1 MNQLTMRINGV
12 LHPFYQANLNYS
24 VEQLAHTFNCTIP
37 VMAIDKPLPV
47 EFFLNDQ
54 SILVG
59 QIDEA
64 QTDTSSSA
72 QTMPITGRS
81 KSANMIDSRITMDA
95 LYNLNVE
102 ELLRK
107 LAKPFGLGVKSLVKG
122 MPKIEEFQINAE
134 SPVENVAQLI
144 REQGYM
150 LIERNGVLTIENTA
164 HATINNIGL
173 ETGNNIDNL
182 KVKRT
187 FNKQFH
193 IIDVQGQWDDASAQ
207 ITNPNINR
215 SRTMVITCDQLQ
227 SKAACL
233 SRAKYER
240 DLAIAESL
248 TASASIADVFPQLAV
263 NGLNRVI
270 RVIDKE
276 QSFSEMLVIKS
287 LGLSVSESSAST
299 SVELFRPFKEQS
311 HV

>member
-1 MNQLTMRINGV
+1 MNQLTMYIDGKQ
-12 LHPFYQANLNYS
+12 HTFYQANLNYS
-24 VEQLAHTFNCTIP
+24 TVQLAHTFNCSIEP
-37 VMAIDKPLPV
+37 MKIDRPLSV

-54 SILVG
+54 SILIG

-64 QTDTSSSA
+64 ENETSASSL
-72 QTMPITGRS
+72 TMPIVGRS

-164 HATINNIGL
+164 HATINNVGL
-173 ETGNNIDNL
+173 ETGNNIDSL
-182 KVKRT
+182 KIKRV

-193 IIDVQGQWDDASAQ
+193 TIDVQGQWDDASAQ
-207 ITNPNINR
+207 VTNPSIDS
-215 SRTMVITCDQLQ
+215 SRTLVITCDQLQ
-227 SKAACL
+227 SSAACL

-240 DLAIAESL
+240 NLAIAESL
-248 TASASIADVFPQLAV
+248 TASTSVADIFPQLAID
-263 NGLNRVI
+263 GLNRVI

-299 SVELFRPFKEQS
+299 SVELVRPFKEQS
-311 HV
+311 NV

>member
-1 MNQLTMRINGV
+1 MNQLTMYIDGKP
-12 LHPFYQANLNYS
+12 HTFYQANLNYS
-24 VEQLAHTFNCTIP
+24 TEQLAHTFNCSIEP
-37 VMAIDKPLPV
+37 MNIDRPLSV

-64 QTDTSSSA
+64 ESETGASA
-72 QTMPITGRS
+72 LTMPIVGRS

-164 HATINNIGL
+164 HATINNVGL
-173 ETGNNIDNL
+173 ETGNNIDSL
-182 KVKRT
+182 KVKRA

-193 IIDVQGQWDDASAQ
+193 TIDVQGQWDDASAKV
-207 ITNPNINR
+207 TNSNIDS
-215 SRTMVITCDQLQ
+215 SRTLVITCDQLQ
-227 SKAACL
+227 SSAACL
-233 SRAKYER
+233 SRARYESN
-240 DLAIAESL
+240 LAIAESL
-248 TASASIADVFPQLAV
+248 TASTSVADIFPQLAID
-263 NGLNRVI
+263 GLNRVI

-299 SVELFRPFKEQS
+299 SVELVRPFKEQS

>member
-1 MNQLTMRINGV
+1 MNQLTMRINGE

-37 VMAIDKPLPV
+37 SMNIDSPLPV

-54 SILVG
+54 SIFVG

-64 QTDTSSSA
+64 ETETGASA
-72 QTMPITGRS
+72 QTMPIVGRS

-95 LYNLNVE
+95 IYNLNVE

-107 LAKPFGLGVKSLVKG
+107 VAKPFGLKVKSLVKS
-122 MPKIEEFQINAE
+122 MPVIEEFQINAE
-134 SPVENVAQLI
+134 SPVENIAQLV
-144 REQGYM
+144 REQGFM
-150 LIERNGVLTIENTA
+150 LVERNGVLVIENTA
-164 HATINNIGL
+164 HATIHNIGL
-173 ETGNNIDNL
+173 ETGNNIDSL
-182 KVKRT
+182 KVKKT

-193 IIDVQGQWDDASAQ
+193 TIDVQGQWDDANAK
-207 ITNPNINR
+207 IINPNVNSARI
-215 SRTMVITCDQLQ
+215 MVITCDQLQ
-227 SKAACL
+227 SSDACL

-248 TASASIADVFPQLAV
+248 TASTTIADVFPQLAID
-263 NGLNRVI
+263 GLNRVI
-270 RVIDKE
+270 RVIDQE
-276 QSFSEMLVIKS
+276 QDFSEMLVIKS